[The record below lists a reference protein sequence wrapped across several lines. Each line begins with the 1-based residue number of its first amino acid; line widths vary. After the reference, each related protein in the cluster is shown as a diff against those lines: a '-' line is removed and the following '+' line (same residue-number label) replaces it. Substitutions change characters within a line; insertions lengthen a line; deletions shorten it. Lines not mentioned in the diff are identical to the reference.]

1 MRVTQPILVPEDGLL
16 LGNGDLSVS
25 VYQTRD
31 RIIFRFGKGD
41 VWDRRVDYSD
51 DPKPPTIQEIAHG
64 IGVERWKCN
73 PYGDGEAVA
82 LNGTDN
88 PERMKELCKGTPP
101 SYFRRPY
108 PCPKPVGELA
118 LQLPP
123 DLPGLTVCQEL
134 KVDEGVLQIMCS
146 WPAGITLQL
155 TCFIP
160 PQPNVLVVQWK
171 LTGWSKE
178 SETGNNVPPVW
189 FCLYRWA
196 DPTIEEFGERFAGEF
211 VHDGFIAYPDAAK
224 CTPLPPPAV
233 RAVQDRSFV
242 EQTFHPEP
250 TFPQGFRYM
259 MVPFVSEGTVIPV
272 NMRACRERGFVSGRL
287 PRRARVGS
295 PSRFPRRAT
304 RVEPKRNSRESV
316 P

>member
-1 MRVTQPILVPEDGLL
+1 MTVTQPVLVPEDGLL

-88 PERMKELCKGTPP
+88 PQRMKELCKGTPP

-123 DLPGLTVCQEL
+123 DLPGLTVRQEL
-134 KVDEGVLQIMCS
+134 TVEEGILRIVCS
-146 WPAGITLQL
+146 WPAGVELRL

-160 PQPNVLVVQWK
+160 PQPNVLVVQVGTDG
-171 LTGWSKE
+171 LEQGDRDRQQSSARLVLALPLGRSDDPGIRPTVCRR
-178 SETGNNVPPVW
+178 VPARRLLRLSRMP
-189 FCLYRWA
+189 
-196 DPTIEEFGERFAGEF
+196 PS
-211 VHDGFIAYPDAAK
+211 AAR
-224 CTPLPPPAV
+224 CRRPRCASSRT
-233 RAVQDRSFV
+233 
-242 EQTFHPEP
+242 
-250 TFPQGFRYM
+250 
-259 MVPFVSEGTVIPV
+259 
-272 NMRACRERGFVSGRL
+272 AC
-287 PRRARVGS
+287 
-295 PSRFPRRAT
+295 
-304 RVEPKRNSRESV
+304 
-316 P
+316 